1 MDAYVRRMSFDVGAD
16 AYGRFMGRFAEP
28 LAGKFAALLDLRS
41 GQRALDVGCGTGL
54 LTAILVEQLGAS
66 ATAAVDPSESFV
78 AATRAQFPDADVR
91 RATAEA
97 LPFDDDYFDVTTA
110 QLVVHFM
117 TDPVAGLKEMARVT
131 RAGGLIGASVWD
143 HAGGTGPLSVFWKA
157 VRDLDPTAPRRIQ
170 PGRLARGRA
179 RRVFRTGRHAGDP
192 RTRLTV
198 KVDYTDAHEWWEP
211 YTLGVGPAGAYVA
224 GLDPDRR
231 EDLRR
236 RCLRMLPPAPF
247 TISASA
253 WVA

>member
-1 MDAYVRRMSFDVGAD
+1 MSFDVGAD

-54 LTAILVEQLGAS
+54 LTAILVEQLGAP

-117 TDPVAGLKEMARVT
+117 TDPVAGLTEMARVT
-131 RAGGLIGASVWD
+131 RPGGLIGASVWD

-157 VRDLDPTAPRRIQ
+157 VRDLDPTAPDESN
-170 PGRLARGRA
+170 LAGSREGQLGE
-179 RRVFRTGRHAGDP
+179 FFELAGLREIRP
-192 RTRLTV
+192 TRLTV
-198 KVDYTDAHEWWEP
+198 KVDYTDAQEWWEP

-224 GLDPDRR
+224 GLDSDRR

-236 RCLRMLPPAPF
+236 RCLQVLPPAPF

-253 WVA
+253 WVALGRP